1 MRLGTGAGTPDEEG
15 SEAEGAPS
23 SSSGRRAG
31 SGARRAKR
39 LRLVWTMELNK
50 RFLDAVM
57 HLVRHAPV
65 VKQPALHRA
74 SIILCLGV
82 LLQHVLCKRL
92 VLAAWPL
99 VLTEFPA

>member
-1 MRLGTGAGTPDEEG
+1 MGAGVGTPDEEG

-39 LRLVWTMELNK
+39 PRLVWTMELNK

-57 HLVRHAPV
+57 HLVRHASSG
-65 VKQPALHRA
+65 QPGAA
-74 SIILCLGV
+74 SQSKPGFCQCV
-82 LLQHVLCKRL
+82 LLQSVPCKRL
-92 VLAAWPL
+92 VL
-99 VLTEFPA
+99 VLTELPA

>member
-1 MRLGTGAGTPDEEG
+1 MRLGGGPGTPDEEG

-39 LRLVWTMELNK
+39 PRLVWTMELNK

-57 HLVRHAPV
+57 HLVRHAFGGQAGAAAQSKRDFVVPV
-65 VKQPALHRA
+65 RA
-74 SIILCLGV
+74 V
-82 LLQHVLCKRL
+82 
-92 VLAAWPL
+92 AACAVQAPGSGYRA
-99 VLTEFPA
+99 TGDQ